1 LKFTNDEVKI
11 HYKHSE
17 ALDIL
22 GFGKWR
28 PYVCFS
34 STRKFKNSSFK
45 VGAEQKWANG
55 SIDLRG
61 RYNIGE
67 YRADCFYYGKFNY

>member
-1 LKFTNDEVKI
+1 VKV
-11 HYKHSE
+11 HYNHSQ
-17 ALDIL
+17 ALDL
-22 GFGKWR
+22 LWLGKWR
-28 PYVCFS
+28 PYASFS

-45 VGAEQKWANG
+45 LGAEQQWDHA

-67 YRADCFYYGKFNY
+67 HRSDCFYYGRFNY